1 MMSSFLFSSILIT
14 MLTSLGLILLLAP
27 FLNVFFFKDRIKGF
41 LYIFVLVSLFHTALA
56 LLTQTLHVFTYPVV
70 IIFTIIALFINL
82 FFVYKYRKTKKV
94 LFPHSFNWFLV
105 CALIIVFFQLWSVRF
120 FYTGPVSTSIGII
133 EVERSGYTYPQFS
146 DEWIGVALSDYVIES
161 HSLPTVNPLNN
172 NQYFSNPLI
181 VFFSVLSELFL
192 LLHLTPLIHYSYFAI
207 ASGMLLILSIYIVCR
222 SYKMHSFAASI
233 VILSVPYIING
244 ANIPGIWYLLPYSA
258 GSIFFLIMLSALR
271 RDEAL
276 IGYSAALLSL
286 IFYPPMLIF
295 VLPTIGVD
303 IFIKRQQKNFKK
315 YALYSALVA
324 IASLGIVTAAMA
336 TKRPLLSII
345 IKIPSYILRSKGSE
359 GIPSHAVWNVM
370 PLLVLPFL
378 CIGLFHAFRKK
389 EYVYLVPVGIGSI
402 LWIIYMFTAKVFI
415 IEYPRV
421 VIITSLLCCISIGW
435 GIEYVYKVFSF
446 KNFLRSVQ
454 IGCIILFAMLAV
466 FYPRFNQWQDMVL
479 TTKTLSGY
487 HITKPA
493 APINGYLTSHDLML
507 FESIHEKRFI
517 APPWKGLVIGVA
529 THNYPLDSK
538 PSTITNSILL
548 YDVFISESCKQ
559 KVSYARRYKI
569 DYVYS
574 SKFDCKGFDYIGSGS
589 EGLQLYKYKR

>member
-1 MMSSFLFSSILIT
+1 MQTSI
-14 MLTSLGLILLLAP
+14 GLILLFAP
-27 FLNVFFFKDRIKGF
+27 FLNIFFFKDRIKGF
-41 LYIFVLVSLFHTALA
+41 LYVFIFVSLFHTALA

-70 IIFTIIALFINL
+70 ITFTIIGLGINL

-94 LFPHSFNWFLV
+94 IFPHSVNWFFV
-105 CALIIVFFQLWSVRF
+105 CALIIVFFELWSVRF
-120 FYTGPVSTSIGII
+120 FYTGPVSTGIGIV

-146 DEWIGVALSDYVIES
+146 DEWIGVALCDYVIES

-192 LLHLTPLIHYSYFAI
+192 LLHLTPLIHYSYIAI

-222 SYKMHSFAASI
+222 SYRIHSFAATL
-233 VILSVPYIING
+233 VILSVPYIVNG
-244 ANIPGIWYLLPYSA
+244 ANIPGIWYLLPYSV
-258 GSIFFLIMLSALR
+258 GSIFFFIMLSALKR
-271 RDEAL
+271 GEFR
-276 IGYSAALLSL
+276 IGYCAALLSL
-286 IFYPPMLIF
+286 IFYPPMVVF
-295 VLPTIGVD
+295 VLPTLSVD
-303 IFIKRQQKNFKK
+303 IFLKRHQNNFKR

-324 IASLGIVTAAMA
+324 ITSLAIVTATMA
-336 TKRPLLSII
+336 TKGPLLTII
-345 IKIPSYILRSKGSE
+345 TKIPSYIVRSNGSD
-359 GIPSHAVWNVM
+359 GIPSHAFWNVL
-370 PLLVLPFL
+370 PLFVLPFL

-389 EYVYLVPVGIGSI
+389 EFLYLVLVSIGSL
-402 LWIIYMFTAKVFI
+402 LWIVYAFTTQVFI

-435 GIEYVYKVFSF
+435 GIEYAYKLFSY
-446 KNFLRSVQ
+446 KNSLRTVH
-454 IGCIILFAMLAV
+454 IGCIILFAMLAG
-466 FYPRFNQWQDMVL
+466 FYPRFNQWQDMIL
-479 TTKTLSGY
+479 STKTSSGP

-493 APINGYLTSHDLML
+493 SPINRYLTSHDLML

-517 APPWKGLVIGVA
+517 SPPWKGLVIGVA

-548 YDVFISESCKQ
+548 YDMFISESCKQ
-559 KVSYARRYKI
+559 KVAYARRYKI

-574 SKFDCKGFDYIGSGS
+574 SKFDCNGFDYRGSSS
-589 EGLQLYKYKR
+589 EGLQLYEYKR